1 MNNIRNRV
9 QLIGHLG
16 MDPEVKTF
24 DNNRKMAKISMATN
38 DSYKDAQGN
47 KVEQTEWH
55 KIIIWGK
62 QAELAESM
70 LTKGMEVL
78 VEGKLINR
86 YIFFLVVNSVS
97 QFLPTYVR
105 RYLFVMA

>member
-1 MNNIRNRV
+1 
-9 QLIGHLG
+9 
-16 MDPEVKTF
+16 
-24 DNNRKMAKISMATN
+24 MATN

-55 KIIIWGK
+55 KIVIWGK

-86 YIFFLVVNSVS
+86 YIFF
-97 QFLPTYVR
+97 
-105 RYLFVMA
+105 

>member
-1 MNNIRNRV
+1 MNNISNRV

-24 DNNRKMAKISMATN
+24 DNNRKMAKISMATK

-47 KVEQTEWH
+47 KVEQTERH
-55 KIIIWGK
+55 KIVIWCK

-70 LTKGMEVL
+70 LSKGMEVL

-86 YIFFLVVNSVS
+86 YFF
-97 QFLPTYVR
+97 
-105 RYLFVMA
+105 